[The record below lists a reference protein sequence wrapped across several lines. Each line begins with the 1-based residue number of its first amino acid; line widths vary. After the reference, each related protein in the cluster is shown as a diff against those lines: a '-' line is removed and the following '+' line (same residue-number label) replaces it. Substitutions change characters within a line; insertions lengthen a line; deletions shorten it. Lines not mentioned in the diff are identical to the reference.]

1 MPFRR
6 DDMGDS
12 YGAAYTTRS
21 ADEGY
26 GERYGEAV
34 KAVLEKKAQKEGNMK
49 EAQRGATSERDASA
63 DAGTQIFSRN
73 GCCRPQVFG
82 IQGRSF
88 DA

>member
-1 MPFRR
+1 MPFGR

-12 YGAAYTTRS
+12 YGVAYTTRS

-34 KAVLEKKAQKEGNMK
+34 RAVLDKMAQKEANMK
-49 EAQRGATSERDASA
+49 EVQRGATSERDASA
-63 DAGTQIFSRN
+63 DAGTQSFTQLLLSAPSFR
-73 GCCRPQVFG
+73 
-82 IQGRSF
+82 IQWRGF